1 MVSFKDLSISK
12 KLMRMSMIVSASVL
26 FFSCTAFIGYELVTF
41 KSNATDHLSADA
53 QIVGINVTPALL
65 FHDKSAAAET
75 LAALRATPN
84 IISAAVYASD
94 GSQFAKYVRGF
105 DSALAALPEKLD
117 GTASG

>member
-26 FFSCTAFIGYELVTF
+26 LFSCTAFIGYELVTF
-41 KSNATDHLSADA
+41 KRNATEHLSTDA

-65 FHDKSAAAET
+65 FRDKSAAAET

-94 GSQFAKYVRGF
+94 GSLFAKYMRGF
-105 DSALAALPEKLD
+105 GNALSVLPEKLD
-117 GTASG
+117 KTT